1 MDLIT
6 GNLKYKFLLVIGST
20 ALLILLAVLTGYRGV
35 SSAVGAFHSV
45 TENEISH
52 ERAVSGMVSDF
63 KKQVQEWKNVLLR
76 GADAKQREKYWGK
89 FEQQESAIQQ
99 TARELLARMPPSEAR
114 QRVEAF
120 LAAHVEMGAAYRKGL
135 QAFVD
140 SGYQSTAGDAAVK
153 GIDRAPTKLLEEAA
167 SMIAASATQATAAA
181 LDRADSSAVTALAIT
196 LAVLAAGSVLL
207 VLFVGRTVVKPVA
220 RVASALDRLAAG
232 DFTAEVDWQGSDEI
246 GRLADSARRIRN
258 DLGEVLRRL
267 AVQARELDQAGASL
281 AELSATN
288 SRQLEQQRHGTSQVA
303 TASEELAATA
313 QEVASSAAGAA
324 EAATTADAATV
335 AGKQVVMHAIDA
347 INKLDADVGVVGN
360 TLDELAQQSAAIGKV
375 LDVIRGIAEQTNLLA
390 LNAAIEAARAGEQG
404 RGFAVVA
411 DEVRSLAQRTQESTQ
426 EIQATI
432 EQLQL
437 GSNAA
442 VQAMEQSRKRV
453 AEGVAGTEQAREAL
467 EAITAAVATIVQ
479 MNTQIAT
486 AAEEQGV
493 VAGDVSRNVRNIDRS
508 SEQLLS
514 SAESLAQSGQQ
525 VTGLSAGLV
534 QVTHGFRL

>member
-120 LAAHVEMGAAYRKGL
+120 LAAHVEMGAVYRKGL

-181 LDRADSSAVTALAIT
+181 LDRADSSAVTALAMT

-288 SRQLEQQRHGTSQVA
+288 SRQLEQQRHGTSQDA

-493 VAGDVSRNVRNIDRS
+493 VAGDVSRNVSDIDRS

>member
-120 LAAHVEMGAAYRKGL
+120 LAAHVEMGAVYRKGL

-181 LDRADSSAVTALAIT
+181 LDRADSSAVTALAMT

-493 VAGDVSRNVRNIDRS
+493 VAGDVSRNVSDIDRS